1 MVTAK
6 FSTKSGFLL
15 NRCLLNR
22 STTVVNCVR
31 DQTCIFPAASIMP
44 QSRRHKYTYPKISE
58 EDEKFVV
65 RSPYPDVEIPE
76 CNMAD
81 FVWKNVEQWPEHVAL
96 VKDIQSAIDE

>member
-1 MVTAK
+1 MYT
-6 FSTKSGFLL
+6 L
-15 NRCLLNR
+15 
-22 STTVVNCVR
+22 
-31 DQTCIFPAASIMP
+31 PAASIMP

-96 VKDIQSAIDE
+96 VRDLVSAFEKLTFSIWIKYVTIFIILHF

>member
-1 MVTAK
+1 
-6 FSTKSGFLL
+6 
-15 NRCLLNR
+15 
-22 STTVVNCVR
+22 
-31 DQTCIFPAASIMP
+31 MP

-65 RSPYPDVEIPE
+65 RSPYPDVDIPE

-96 VKDIQSAIDE
+96 VRDPLSAIENLIVRHLDIVPFHSYNQSFFRGFFADSVE